1 MATEQQKYANR
12 ARLWGL
18 TVVGMTM
25 GIWEMVEE
33 ASVALSPQIGAQILN
48 MLEKQLGLEVAG
60 EKPEHLLVELG
71 RIFVDEYGYASEAKV
86 ESTDKTLRVTLEN
99 AVGTPEFAMLK
110 ERGVEKLFS
119 HPFFCA
125 GLAAFARLG
134 LKARGNV
141 ETDVAAKRQVITY
154 ELI

>member
-25 GIWEMVEE
+25 GIWDMVEE
-33 ASVALSPQIGAQILN
+33 ASVALSPQIGAQLLT
-48 MLEKQLGLEVAG
+48 MLEKQLGLEIAG
-60 EKPEHLLVELG
+60 EKPDHLLVELG
-71 RIFVDEYGYASEAKV
+71 RIFVDEYGYASEVKV
-86 ESTDKTLRVTLEN
+86 AGADKSFQVTMEN
-99 AVGTPEFAMLK
+99 AVGTAEFAMMK
-110 ERGVEKLFS
+110 ARGVEKAFS

-125 GLAAFARLG
+125 ALAAFARLG
-134 LKARGNV
+134 LKARGEV
-141 ETDVAAKRQVITY
+141 VADAANKRIVINF

>member
-25 GIWEMVEE
+25 GIWDMVEE
-33 ASVALSPQIGAQILN
+33 SSLALSPQIGAQILT
-48 MLEKQLGLEVAG
+48 MLEKQLGLEIAG
-60 EKPEHLLVELG
+60 EKPEHLLIELG
-71 RIFVDEYGYASEAKV
+71 RIFVDEYGFASEAKV
-86 ESTDKTLRVTLEN
+86 ESADKTLRVTLEN
-99 AVGTPEFAMLK
+99 AVGTPEFAMMK
-110 ERGVEKLFS
+110 EHGVEKAFS

-125 GLAAFARLG
+125 GLASLTRLG
-134 LKARGNV
+134 LKARGSV
-141 ETDVAAKRQVITY
+141 EIDATAKRYVITY